1 MESKPQGSLPT
12 MVAELNPLKQKSDE
26 MASTSPPSH
35 SVQPAMASP
44 PPAHASQP
52 VSSPRLLSA
61 QTLLNTLVVPA
72 LSISSPC
79 FSLYSDD
86 HLTSTITN
94 GTPLSTVAR
103 NGLVRNQLTL
113 IRAACSSLTPPR
125 EPTHAEMKQVAMSLV
140 SQYPVLK
147 DESAINPT
155 HPWVSIRVNF
165 LVMVCFIQSVC
176 VAYSYTCFIL
186 ETSEHAKNSHR
197 M

>member
-1 MESKPQGSLPT
+1 
-12 MVAELNPLKQKSDE
+12 MVTELNPQKQKRDA

-44 PPAHASQP
+44 QPTHASQP
-52 VSSPRLLSA
+52 VSSPRLLSSPNPA
-61 QTLLNTLVVPA
+61 QHTCGIPA

-140 SQYPVLK
+140 SRYPVLK

-165 LVMVCFIQSVC
+165 LVTVCFIQSMWL
-176 VAYSYTCFIL
+176 TL
-186 ETSEHAKNSHR
+186 THALFCRQVNMRKTATECNVISF
-197 M
+197 